1 MANTTF
7 DIGDKPV
14 FTAKFYDTADTLT
27 DPSAVVFRWRTPAG
41 VETAYT
47 YGTDSEV
54 AKTATGIYTFT
65 PPTIAA
71 QGKHTV
77 RAKGTAGLIAA
88 AELAVAARASSF
100 TTT

>member
-27 DPSAVVFRWRTPAG
+27 DPSAVVCRWRTPDG
-41 VETAYT
+41 TETAYT

-54 AKTATGIYTFT
+54 AKTSTGIYTFAA
-65 PPTIAA
+65 PTLAA
-71 QGKHTV
+71 SGKHV
-77 RAKGTAGLIAA
+77 FRPKGTAGLIAA
-88 AELAVAARASSF
+88 GELAIQVRRSSF